1 MKKEDYHIMKKTY
14 EKPFAQKVA
23 FSYQDQVMAQ
33 SGSHAGTMYNRDNT
47 GHCQSSAVG
56 CNYLWRVQGGI
67 SIADLNDC
75 AHYPGIEPIG

>member
-33 SGSHAGTMYNRDNT
+33 SGHTGQIYNRDNT
-47 GHCQSSAVG
+47 GHCQAWAAG
-56 CNYLWRVQGGI
+56 CNYAWRVQGGI
-67 SIADLNDC
+67 STAGLDDC
-75 AHYPGIEPIG
+75 AYYPGTDPVE

>member
-33 SGSHAGTMYNRDNT
+33 SGGYHLGSNSNRDNT
-47 GHCQSSAVG
+47 NMCQYAYNAYLG
-56 CNYLWRVQGGI
+56 CNHMYNVQPGI
-67 SIADLNDC
+67 SIATLDNC
-75 AHYPGIEPIG
+75 ERQA